1 MEKNYYEI
9 LEINKNATKE
19 IMDKAYKTLI
29 KKYHPDLQEN
39 NFKKN
44 MKKNKNIQNKIKY
57 KKFKDYL
64 KGLLVILIIFFINSF
79 YQKNYI

>member
-9 LEINKNATKE
+9 LEINKNASKE

-29 KKYHPDLQEN
+29 
-39 NFKKN
+39 
-44 MKKNKNIQNKIKY
+44 

>member
-1 MEKNYYEI
+1 
-9 LEINKNATKE
+9 
-19 IMDKAYKTLI
+19 
-29 KKYHPDLQEN
+29 
-39 NFKKN
+39 

>member
-9 LEINKNATKE
+9 LEINKNASKE

-64 KGLLVILIIFFINSF
+64 KGLLGILIIFFINSF

>member
-9 LEINKNATKE
+9 LEINKNASKE

-79 YQKNYI
+79 

>member
-9 LEINKNATKE
+9 LEINKNASKE

>member
-9 LEINKNATKE
+9 LEINKYASKE
-19 IMDKAYKTLI
+19 IMDKAYNTLI